1 VIEAT
6 DPPHGGNH
14 ADRSETVAPRLAVFG
29 GYAALGLTVA
39 LALTDPGVTVT
50 ERAWIGRIQITPTN
64 A

>member
-1 VIEAT
+1 MAAITPT
-6 DPPHGGNH
+6 DPQ
-14 ADRSETVAPRLAVFG
+14 TVAPRLAVFG